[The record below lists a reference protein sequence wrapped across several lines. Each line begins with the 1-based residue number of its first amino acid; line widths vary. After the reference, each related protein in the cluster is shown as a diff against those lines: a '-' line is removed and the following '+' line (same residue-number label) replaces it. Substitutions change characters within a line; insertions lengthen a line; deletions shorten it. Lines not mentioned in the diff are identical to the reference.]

1 MNKQDLIDAMA
12 EAASISKAAAEMAC
26 NTMLESITKTVAKG
40 DKVAILGFGNF
51 EPSQRAARSGR
62 NPQTGQTIS
71 IPAQTSVRFKVGKK
85 FKDAVRDSAN

>member
-12 EAASISKAAAEMAC
+12 ANADISKNAAEIAF
-26 NTMLESITKTVAKG
+26 NTVTDSIATTVAKG
-40 DKVAILGFGNF
+40 DKVAILGFGSF
-51 EPSQRAARSGR
+51 EPSKRAARSGR

-85 FKDAVRDSAN
+85 LKDAVRDSAN